1 VKRAGARAA
10 LTLASAGL
18 LLGLAVVFDAPLDAA
33 PAKKKKKKAES
44 TKEAPVNFDKNLPVL
59 GTKMALL
66 PPGPGKDLADGAC
79 LTCHAADV
87 VAQQHLT
94 EKQWAAEIVKMAGWG
109 APVPE
114 KDREALAAYLAANFG
129 PGNLRWQPVVT
140 RPVGR

>member
-1 VKRAGARAA
+1 VKQARARAA
-10 LTLASAGL
+10 LAFASAGL
-18 LLGLAVVFDAPLDAA
+18 LLGLAAFEAPLHAA
-33 PAKKKKKKAES
+33 PAKKKKKAES

-79 LTCHAADV
+79 LTCHAADI

-114 KDREALAAYLAANFG
+114 KDREALAAYLVANFG

>member
-1 VKRAGARAA
+1 MKRTGARAA
-10 LTLASAGL
+10 AALASAGL
-18 LLGLAVVFDAPLDAA
+18 LLGFALEAPLGAA
-33 PAKKKKKKAES
+33 PAKKKKKRAES

-59 GTKMALL
+59 GTRVALL
-66 PPGPGKDLADGAC
+66 PPGPMKDLADGAC
-79 LTCHAADV
+79 LTCHAADI

-114 KDREALAAYLAANFG
+114 KDREALAAYLVANFG

>member
-1 VKRAGARAA
+1 MTRTGTRAA
-10 LTLASAGL
+10 LALAAAAL
-18 LLGLAVVFDAPLDAA
+18 LLGLAIETPLDAA
-33 PAKKKKKKAES
+33 PAKKKKKRAES
-44 TKEAPVNFDKNLPVL
+44 TKEVPVNFDKNLPVL

-66 PPGPGKDLADGAC
+66 PPGPMKDLADTAC
-79 LTCHAADV
+79 LTCHAADI

-114 KDREALAAYLAANFG
+114 QDRAALAAYLVANFV
-129 PGNLRWQPVVT
+129 PDNLRWQPVVT

>member
-1 VKRAGARAA
+1 MKRTGARAA
-10 LTLASAGL
+10 WALASAVL
-18 LLGLAVVFDAPLDAA
+18 LLGLALAFAAPLGAA
-33 PAKKKKKKAES
+33 SAKKKKKAES
-44 TKEAPVNFDKNLPVL
+44 TKEVPVNFDKNLPVL

-66 PPGPGKDLADGAC
+66 PPGPMKDLADGAC
-79 LTCHAADV
+79 LTCHAADI

-114 KDREALAAYLAANFG
+114 KDREALAAYLVANFG

>member
-1 VKRAGARAA
+1 VKRTGARAA
-10 LTLASAGL
+10 LALLLTGL
-18 LLGLAVVFDAPLDAA
+18 LLGLALAFAARLEAA
-33 PAKKKKKKAES
+33 PRKKKKKAES

-66 PPGPGKDLADGAC
+66 PPGPMKDLADTAC
-79 LTCHAADV
+79 LTCHAADI

-114 KDREALAAYLAANFG
+114 KDRAALAAYLVANFG